1 MNRFS
6 GCKTWN
12 DLYVVFESEDV
23 VDYTSLTAEEL
34 ERVALVFDANRPDD
48 IDMPDVPLTEAGYT
62 FVWNVVTDVI
72 ETIMK
77 EENTMTNANTTTNGA
92 QGTGFEDIRKIFN
105 ETKQS
110 FVKNVTTTANRTKE
124 QYVQQVDESFNTV
137 KGAVVGIA
145 GKLSDIIGYKAL
157 EQDILGIIEAGGE
170 HRDLGLMAED
180 IVKRIDNEVELL
192 MAWGDEESLKKAME
206 LKAATETERGKNIF
220 ESLISGLIWGV
231 KWVAKKLRHLFQVDN
246 EKSLIGAVCRSLAG
260 IVAVLRE
267 GVKLVWHTGKFLASF
282 VIAGAIKL
290 GAWVFNTV
298 KSVIEKA
305 KNWVTKKDE
314 VIDEEDFEVEDFEDE
329 FEAEEIQ

>member
-1 MNRFS
+1 MMNRFS
-6 GCKTWN
+6 SCKN
-12 DLYVVFESEDV
+12 LRDLCNVFMTGEVTDFVSLTEEEAERVVSVFEANKPENI
-23 VDYTSLTAEEL
+23 EMPEL
-34 ERVALVFDANRPDD
+34 
-48 IDMPDVPLTEAGYT
+48 PLTEAGYNLI
-62 FVWNVVTDVI
+62 WNVSVDI
-72 ETIMK
+72 INKEDEAMK
-77 EENTMTNANTTTNGA
+77 ANTTTTNRA
-92 QGTGFEDIRKIFN
+92 QETTGFEDIRKIFN

-180 IVKRIDNEVELL
+180 IVKRIDNEVKLL

-298 KSVIEKA
+298 KSVVEKA
-305 KNWVTKKDE
+305 KNWLTKKDE
-314 VIDEEDFEVEDFEDE
+314 VIDEEDIEVEDFEDD
-329 FEAEEIQ
+329 FEGEDIQ